1 MPPASQ
7 RYATSARVTNVKVS
21 VRIPDKDRLDNLRIA
36 LEALTRQTMRARHFE
51 VIIGATGYST
61 ELIAATSV
69 FCDRLDI
76 VTVSSSREFH
86 TASIFGTGGTRPRTG
101 SPGRRITPAS
111 GPGRSGR
118 VSRHVVVEDDHVVD
132 DDES

>member
-86 TASIFGTGGTRPRTG
+86 TAPSSALAERGRERAHRGGESRPL
-101 SPGRRITPAS
+101 PVLAEAA
-111 GPGRSGR
+111 R

-132 DDES
+132 DDKS